1 MSTILLEPSTDT
13 KEELSP
19 LETKVK
25 VGMVQVNNSFAGQ
38 GYLPLTLGYLHSHAR
53 THAENFDDFE
63 FLLPIYKR
71 IHIEQSL
78 EQLEQA
84 DIVAFSTYVW
94 NFEISRAIAKS
105 LKQRNP
111 NIVTIAGGYEV
122 PETGGLEL
130 FLRTNPF
137 FDIAINGE
145 GERAFTE
152 FLEAYPERDWH
163 TVPSAGFIDSSGK
176 FVQTPKAERIQDL
189 NEIPSPF
196 LTGYFDPLM
205 KANPDEGWI
214 GLFET
219 NRGCPFLCS
228 FCAWG
233 GKSGAKKRMA
243 EFDLEGRIF
252 PEIQWF
258 GENKVEY
265 IFSCDA
271 NFGIFGSESHQRR
284 DLRIAQRFARVK
296 QQLGFPQRLSVQNTK
311 NSTEDSYRIQ
321 GVLHESGLD
330 KGVLLAMQSLHPP
343 TLEAVNRKNIKN
355 KTFIELQRRA
365 TAEGKITFTD
375 LILGLPLETYESF
388 AQGVNTLI
396 ELGQHNRI
404 QFNNLSLL
412 ENTEMV
418 SPEYQEKYGLQ
429 VMGSQLINIHGALGD
444 ISDGILEKQRLVVG
458 TNTMPGEE
466 WVKTRNFA
474 YMAGL
479 LHFNKL
485 LQIPN
490 VILNTQYGVK
500 YSDIFD
506 AFVKTDSPDSPVL
519 SEVSSSFSE
528 QARSLQRGG
537 LEYVQSEQWLQMWW
551 PPDEHMLIHLA
562 TQGKLPAFYRE
573 SESTLGTLLQQGGID
588 YNPQVLSDAIKL
600 NQDLLKQPFQQTDLT
615 LDLQHNI
622 WEVYQEAKLGQKPL
636 LAQDS
641 FRYNIDRTTDTWD
654 SWEDWCRRMVWW
666 MNKKGAYLYSCSP
679 LNTEK

>member
-1 MSTILLEPSTDT
+1 
-13 KEELSP
+13 
-19 LETKVK
+19 
-25 VGMVQVNNSFAGQ
+25 
-38 GYLPLTLGYLHSHAR
+38 
-53 THAENFDDFE
+53 
-63 FLLPIYKR
+63 
-71 IHIEQSL
+71 
-78 EQLEQA
+78 
-84 DIVAFSTYVW
+84 
-94 NFEISRAIAKS
+94 
-105 LKQRNP
+105 
-111 NIVTIAGGYEV
+111 
-122 PETGGLEL
+122 
-130 FLRTNPF
+130 
-137 FDIAINGE
+137 
-145 GERAFTE
+145 
-152 FLEAYPERDWH
+152 
-163 TVPSAGFIDSSGK
+163 
-176 FVQTPKAERIQDL
+176 
-189 NEIPSPF
+189 
-196 LTGYFDPLM
+196 
-205 KANPDEGWI
+205 
-214 GLFET
+214 
-219 NRGCPFLCS
+219 
-228 FCAWG
+228 
-233 GKSGAKKRMA
+233 
-243 EFDLEGRIF
+243 
-252 PEIQWF
+252 
-258 GENKVEY
+258 
-265 IFSCDA
+265 
-271 NFGIFGSESHQRR
+271 
-284 DLRIAQRFARVK
+284 
-296 QQLGFPQRLSVQNTK
+296 
-311 NSTEDSYRIQ
+311 
-321 GVLHESGLD
+321 
-330 KGVLLAMQSLHPP
+330 
-343 TLEAVNRKNIKN
+343 
-355 KTFIELQRRA
+355 
-365 TAEGKITFTD
+365 
-375 LILGLPLETYESF
+375 
-388 AQGVNTLI
+388 
-396 ELGQHNRI
+396 
-404 QFNNLSLL
+404 
-412 ENTEMV
+412 MV